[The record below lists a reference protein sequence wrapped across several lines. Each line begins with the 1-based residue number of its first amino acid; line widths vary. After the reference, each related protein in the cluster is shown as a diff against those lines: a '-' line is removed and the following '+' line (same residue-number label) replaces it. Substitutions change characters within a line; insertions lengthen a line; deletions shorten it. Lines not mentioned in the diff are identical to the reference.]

1 MYKINP
7 AGDTVVVDTVGSNS
21 DDFDEFLDALP
32 ENDCRYC
39 VYDFLYTNADGC
51 VFNKIVFVMWTVRLS
66 RNVYVNVCVWGKGVQ
81 EFRTVI
87 SSCLALIIELIKKNT
102 LCVPCAHTWQSFWP
116 RPRTARDCENKI
128 ENALRVVKGYPQGA
142 RRIRVVH
149 GT

>member
-87 SSCLALIIELIKKNT
+87 SSCLALIIELIKKKYIVCA
-102 LCVPCAHTWQSFWP
+102 LCPHLAIILAPTTNSP
-116 RPRTARDCENKI
+116 R
-128 ENALRVVKGYPQGA
+128 LRE
-142 RRIRVVH
+142 
-149 GT
+149 